1 MTKRC
6 GNRCILPLKPYIN
19 HSVAETPEP
28 WSIDSAL
35 RTYGIARW
43 GSGYFG
49 VNPTGNI
56 TVRPQNTGGAEID
69 LLKVA
74 TRARERGLNYPLLIR
89 FHDLLRHRVRAINE
103 AFADAIKSA
112 RYKGSYRGVFPIK
125 VNQMREVVEEI
136 LDAGEPFHFG
146 LEVGSK
152 PELFAGLAHHRD
164 PESLLVCNGY
174 KDAEFIRTAL
184 LGRKLGKKVILVIEK
199 PEELRLAVETAR
211 TMQVELLVG
220 VRVRLSARGVGKW
233 ALSGGDGAKFGLSTS
248 ELLEAIEYLRKE
260 GCPEALQML
269 HFHVGSQIPDI
280 LALRRAVREATRFYA
295 QLHHLGLKPTYLD
308 VGGGLA
314 IDYDGSRSDSE
325 SSMNYTLAEYARDV
339 VRSVAEV
346 CRQEKVPH
354 PTLVSESGR
363 ATVAHHSVLLVEVFG
378 TIEKTPRPFVQA
390 KEEDPEFVRQ
400 LSELVVNLN
409 RKNRRE
415 SLHDGLTVKE
425 EAAARFD
432 LGLLDLSTKARVED
446 AYWHLISKIS
456 TLHQNGRPPPEE
468 IRKLQDQLGRQYL
481 CNFSVFQ
488 SLIDHWA
495 LKQLFP
501 IVPIHRLNEAPTH
514 LGRLV
519 DITCDSDG
527 KIDHFVD
534 GTGTRNSLPL
544 HELNGQPYLLGFFL
558 LGAYQD
564 VMGDLH
570 NLFGSVNEAHV
581 YLDPDEPDGFYIEET
596 IPGFSIG
603 RVLGN
608 VQYEPSQLSR
618 MIKAQVDDAIKQD
631 KMKATEGMDLLDS
644 YEKGLS
650 HPTYLSLETP

>member
-56 TVRPQNTGGAEID
+56 TVRPQNTEGAEID

-220 VRVRLSARGVGKW
+220 VRVRLSARGGGKW

-400 LSELVVNLN
+400 LSELVVNVT

-456 TLHQNGRPPPEE
+456 TLYQNGRPPPEE
-468 IRKLQDQLGRQYL
+468 IRKLQEQLGRQYL

-519 DITCDSDG
+519 DITCDSDR

-618 MIKAQVDDAIKQD
+618 MIKSQVDDAIKQD

>member
-19 HSVAETPEP
+19 HSVAETTEP

-400 LSELVVNLN
+400 LSELVVNVT

-456 TLHQNGRPPPEE
+456 TLYQNGRPPPEE
-468 IRKLQDQLGRQYL
+468 LRKL
-481 CNFSVFQ
+481 
-488 SLIDHWA
+488 
-495 LKQLFP
+495 
-501 IVPIHRLNEAPTH
+501 
-514 LGRLV
+514 
-519 DITCDSDG
+519 
-527 KIDHFVD
+527 FVD

-544 HELNGQPYLLGFFL
+544 HELNGHPYLLGFFL

-618 MIKAQVDDAIKQD
+618 MIKSQVDDAIKQD